1 MPRLNPRSGAAGLA
15 LVAILLGGIS
25 MWSFSR
31 ANEPVTGPRAAAWQA
46 VQLAL
51 DEGKPKSALE
61 ALA

>member
-31 ANEPVTGPRAAAWQA
+31 ANEPVAGPRAAAWQA

-51 DEGKPKSALE
+51 DEGKPK
-61 ALA
+61 